1 MEKIYVVE
9 VSNEIVI
16 ACKSIC
22 GAMDHLL
29 DEQMIDFN
37 EESEA
42 YINQANDT
50 NYAIKEMS
58 STNWENNI
66 YNLIEDK
73 MYQEIEECCVGE
85 SYSGKIVIKEI
96 DLI

>member
-1 MEKIYVVE
+1 MKKIYVVE
-9 VSNEIVI
+9 ISKEVAI
-16 ACKSIC
+16 ACDSIC
-22 GAMDHLL
+22 GAMDYLL
-29 DEQMIDFN
+29 DEQIIDFN

-42 YINQANDT
+42 YMSQASDT
-50 NYAIKEMS
+50 DYVIKEMS
-58 STNWENNI
+58 STNWESNI

-73 MYQEIEECCVGE
+73 IYQEIEECCVGE

>member
-1 MEKIYVVE
+1 MKKVYVAE
-9 VSNEIVI
+9 ISNEIAI
-16 ACKSIC
+16 ACESIC
-22 GAMDHLL
+22 GALDYLL

-42 YINQANDT
+42 YIYQANNTD
-50 NYAIKEMS
+50 YAIKEMS
-58 STNWENNI
+58 STNWKNNI

-73 MYQEIEECCVGE
+73 IYKEIEECCVGE